1 MLEKE
6 YAPGSQCLDGNG
18 VKWHSC
24 RDGEA
29 ATGEARLWS
38 GVWNIP
44 VWTNLCC
51 FASQDKRV
59 PELEDFFVSL
69 GWRQIK

>member
-18 VKWHSC
+18 VKWRGC

-29 ATGEARLWS
+29 ATGEARLWR
-38 GVWNIP
+38 GVA
-44 VWTNLCC
+44 L
-51 FASQDKRV
+51 AQ
-59 PELEDFFVSL
+59 
-69 GWRQIK
+69 